1 MKKHDENFVQY
12 RQRVIDPIS
21 SSFCAAKWYNATI
34 WLGSGTT
41 TSCHHPLGHRVDPV
55 KVLENPKLL
64 HNTPHKKEC
73 RRQMQQ
79 GERPKECEYCW
90 KIEDIKRDNVSD
102 RVFKTVIYEDKDIEY
117 AAKLDP
123 NADVNLKTLEIA
135 FDRTCNFACSYC
147 NPAFSTTWASDV
159 RDKGA
164 YEHLVSDGRN
174 HFTHPHD
181 GVQPYKYNEQNP
193 YIQAFWKWWPELS
206 QSLTELR
213 VTGGEPLMSPE
224 TWKLIDFFEKNGPG
238 TMTLA
243 INSNLGAK
251 DEIIDRFVE
260 KSHHIGTLD
269 VYTSNESVGPHAE
282 YIRDG
287 LSWDRWLKNVEKL
300 LSKGKIRQLHVMMT
314 INSLCLFSLTEF
326 MDKILEFKE
335 KYGTNRL
342 HWSVNLLRFP
352 SFQSCL
358 ALPDEIRMERKQH
371 LEKWLQEKSGN
382 PLLHEMEIVSL
393 QRLIDY
399 LDVVK
404 TPHQDSSPREE
415 LERDFKRFFLQY
427 DQRRKKSFI
436 KSFENE
442 KLLLEWFE
450 GINFQELK

>member
-1 MKKHDENFVQY
+1 MSKRHDESFIDY
-12 RQRVIDPIS
+12 RKRLMDPIS
-21 SSFCAAKWYNATI
+21 TSFCAAKWYNATI

-41 TSCHHPLGHRVDPV
+41 TSCHHPLGHVVDPV

-90 KIEDIKRDNVSD
+90 KIEDMKRDNVSD
-102 RVFKTVIYEDKDIEY
+102 RVFKTVIYDEHDIAF
-117 AAKLDP
+117 AARLDP
-123 NADVNLKTLEIA
+123 QADVNLKTLEIA

-159 RDKGA
+159 REKGP
-164 YEHLVSDGRN
+164 YQNLVSDGRN

-181 GVQPYKYNEQNP
+181 GAQPYKHNEENP

-206 QSLTELR
+206 ESLTELR
-213 VTGGEPLMSPE
+213 VTGGEPLMSPDV
-224 TWKLIDFFEKNGPG
+224 WRLIEFFEKNGPG
-238 TMTLA
+238 KMALA

-269 VYTSNESVGPHAE
+269 VYTSNESLGPHAE

-287 LSWDRWLKNVEKL
+287 LTWDRWSKNFEKL
-300 LSKGKIRQLHVMMT
+300 LGKGKFRQVHVMMT
-314 INSLCLFSLTEF
+314 INSLCLFSITDF
-326 MDKILEFKE
+326 MDYLLEQKTRF
-335 KYGTNRL
+335 GHGRI

-358 ALPDEIRMERKQH
+358 ALPADIRTERKEH
-371 LEKWLQEKSGN
+371 LEKWLEDHKYD
-382 PLLHEMEIVSL
+382 PRLHEMEVVSL
-393 QRLIDY
+393 QRLVDY

-415 LERDFKRFFLQY
+415 LERDFKKFFQQY
-427 DQRRKKSFI
+427 DARRGKNFEKSF
-436 KSFENE
+436 SNSPS
-442 KLLLEWFE
+442 LLEWYRN
-450 GINFQELK
+450 IKV